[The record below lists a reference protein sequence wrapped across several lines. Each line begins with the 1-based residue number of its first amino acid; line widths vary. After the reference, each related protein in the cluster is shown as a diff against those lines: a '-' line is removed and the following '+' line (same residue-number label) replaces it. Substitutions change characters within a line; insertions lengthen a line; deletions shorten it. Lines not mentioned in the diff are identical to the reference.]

1 MQSCPACCQRPRA
14 VAGHGQSALRRPFRA
29 RLCRLPAFPSS
40 ITDGTEMEK
49 CVLALASAAFADPS
63 RFATF
68 VESIVSLVLAITIL
82 HPPTWQHRSCNFLV
96 HFHKQRGG
104 GRTNRFLKSVC
115 AGCSRYSSNPKSR
128 DPKLPSNNQR
138 KALKNRERQHAI
150 CAP

>member
-1 MQSCPACCQRPRA
+1 M
-14 VAGHGQSALRRPFRA
+14 VGHGQSALRRPFRA

-82 HPPTWQHRSCNFLV
+82 HPPHGN
-96 HFHKQRGG
+96 
-104 GRTNRFLKSVC
+104 TNRATSLCTFT
-115 AGCSRYSSNPKSR
+115 SRGVVEE
-128 DPKLPSNNQR
+128 QTGF
-138 KALKNRERQHAI
+138 
-150 CAP
+150 